1 MATIALARALLEA
14 GDAAAARDRLAA
26 ILARLSPHDGNLPL
40 LANLLGDAEAKLGKA
55 SAAFQAYARSKHV
68 FAERRLPAHAGIASH
83 YDQVI
88 AASDALRQTT
98 PKDWHKTDHATDAGR
113 NHVFVLGYPRSGN
126 TLMENILASLPGV
139 VALEERPTLAAIDSA
154 LLMTRDGI
162 NHVAAMSEP
171 ELDAY
176 RRAYWDKVAECGVDP
191 AAPTFVDMDPLKS
204 LRLPAIARLFP
215 HAKVVWMRRDPRDVV
230 WSCFHT
236 FFAPSSV
243 SLEFV
248 TIEKTATHFAAV
260 MELIEIAMAR
270 LPLQILPVDYHA
282 LVGDFDSVTRG
293 ICDFIGVPWD
303 PVLRRFD
310 RTARTRGVSTA
321 SVGQVRLGLYDG
333 SRQWEPYA
341 EFLEPVLP
349 LLEPWI

>member
-1 MATIALARALLEA
+1 
-14 GDAAAARDRLAA
+14 
-26 ILARLSPHDGNLPL
+26 
-40 LANLLGDAEAKLGKA
+40 
-55 SAAFQAYARSKHV
+55 
-68 FAERRLPAHAGIASH
+68 
-83 YDQVI
+83 
-88 AASDALRQTT
+88 
-98 PKDWHKTDHATDAGR
+98 
-113 NHVFVLGYPRSGN
+113 
-126 TLMENILASLPGV
+126 MENILASLPGV

-162 NHVAAMSEP
+162 DHFAAMSQA

-176 RRAYWDKVAECGVDP
+176 RRAYWDKVAECGADP

-270 LPLQILPVDYHA
+270 LPLKVLPVDYHA

-310 RTARTRGVSTA
+310 RTARKRGVSTA
-321 SVGQVRLGLYDG
+321 SVGQIRLGLYDG